1 MKKTMFKTMMST
13 LASVTFVALTA
24 LLVPAQAQAQAQDNG
39 PVFEL
44 RTYTATP
51 GNLDKLLT
59 RFRDHTMA
67 LFEKHGMTNV
77 GYWVPTDP
85 EAAQNTLIYLLR
97 HDSRAAANAS
107 WSAFGS
113 DPAWAVVN
121 EESNRDGAILQGVER
136 KYLTATDFSQMK

>member
-1 MKKTMFKTMMST
+1 MKTTMCKRMINT
-13 LASVTFVALTA
+13 LASASFVVLAALMFP
-24 LLVPAQAQAQAQDNG
+24 VHAQAQEG

-51 GNLDKLLT
+51 GNLDKLLA

-67 LFEKHGMTNV
+67 LFEKHGMTNI
-77 GYWVPTDP
+77 GYWLPTDP
-85 EAAQNTLIYLLR
+85 EEAEDTLIYLLK
-97 HDSRAAANAS
+97 HDSQEAANAS
-107 WSAFGS
+107 WRAFGS

-136 KYLTATDFSQMK
+136 KYLTATDFSQMQ

>member
-1 MKKTMFKTMMST
+1 MKTTMYKRMINT
-13 LASVTFVALTA
+13 LASASFVALAA
-24 LLVPAQAQAQAQDNG
+24 LLLPVHAQAQEG

-67 LFEKHGMTNV
+67 LFEKHGMTNI

-85 EAAQNTLIYLLR
+85 EAAENTLIYLLK
-97 HDSRAAANAS
+97 HDSRDAANAS
-107 WSAFGS
+107 WRAFGS

-121 EESNRDGAILQGVER
+121 DESNRDGAILQGVER
-136 KYLTATDFSQMK
+136 KYMTATDFSQMK

>member
-1 MKKTMFKTMMST
+1 MKTTTFKRMINT
-13 LASVTFVALTA
+13 LALASFVGLTA
-24 LLVPAQAQAQAQDNG
+24 LLSSGQALAQSDG

-51 GNLDKLLT
+51 GNLDKLLA

-67 LFEKHGMTNV
+67 LFEKHGMTNI
-77 GYWVPTDP
+77 GYWLPVDP
-85 EAAQNTLIYLLR
+85 DEAEDTLIYLLK
-97 HDSRAAANAS
+97 HDSQEAANAS
-107 WSAFGS
+107 WRAFGA

-136 KYLTATDFSQMK
+136 KYMTATDFSQMQ